1 MISLEHHPRDIVVEE
16 LKGSTL
22 PGSKENK
29 P

>member
-1 MISLEHHPRDIVVEE
+1 MISLEHHPKNIVVED

-29 P
+29 A